1 MRSLRKILA
10 DTAAMP
16 GPEVADD
23 EVSSIVMERVNVVVT
38 KREWFGRT
46 IEELAV
52 EPQMHGVIVR
62 KITRGVQEI
71 PVFNSTVI
79 HRGDVITIG
88 GVMKAV
94 ELAIPTIG
102 YPERTSTATDM
113 VTVALGI
120 AAGALVG
127 GRHLQGRPHTAEP
140 HHGRRSLCLAC

>member
-1 MRSLRKILA
+1 MYWISHRRSIFTEFFSHAL
-10 DTAAMP
+10 
-16 GPEVADD
+16 
-23 EVSSIVMERVNVVVT
+23 
-38 KREWFGRT
+38 
-46 IEELAV
+46 
-52 EPQMHGVIVR
+52 R

-127 GRHLQGRPHTAEP
+127 VVTFKAGRIPLSLTTGGGALLAGLLISWFRSARPVFGNMPAATAWP
-140 HHGRRSLCLAC
+140 WVQVS